1 MSVSLLKLQRTIH
14 AKLVLDRKGKREAIA
29 REYWTWQ
36 RLLRGLGGQRL
47 YSATRQKADRF
58 RRRMCKQNG
67 HGIEQREYAMIL
79 RRDCVKIQIDSLLG
93 LRRSAGKARIIKRW
107 KHKERGI

>member
-1 MSVSLLKLQRTIH
+1 MSVWLLKLQRTIH

-36 RLLRGLGGQRL
+36 RLLQGLGGQRL

-79 RRDCVKIQIDSLLG
+79 RRDCVKIQSQ
-93 LRRSAGKARIIKRW
+93 
-107 KHKERGI
+107 KESVFKW

>member
-36 RLLRGLGGQRL
+36 RLLQGLGGQRL

-58 RRRMCKQNG
+58 RRRMCKQNR

-79 RRDCVKIQIDSLLG
+79 RRDCWMG
-93 LRRSAGKARIIKRW
+93 
-107 KHKERGI
+107 ERLVDVEEDVLDMSGAECPAYMLW